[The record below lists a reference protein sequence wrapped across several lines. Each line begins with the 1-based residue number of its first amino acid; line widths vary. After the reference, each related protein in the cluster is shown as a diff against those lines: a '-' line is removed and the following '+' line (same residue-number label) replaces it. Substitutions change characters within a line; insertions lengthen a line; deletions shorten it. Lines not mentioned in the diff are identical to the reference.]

1 MMQSTGAS
9 PLARRV
15 LIVDSGLAETA
26 SAASRS
32 VHALEAEL
40 HARNIEVIEAMS
52 YEDGLATV
60 VSDASILCILLNWTQ
75 GRNDSN
81 AHKKATELLRAVRTR
96 NAKVPVFL
104 MASRKLTGTVTVEV
118 ATLADEFIW
127 IYDDTAS
134 FIAGRVQ
141 AAIERYIQMLLPPY
155 AAALARY
162 DREREYSWAAPGHQG
177 GVAFLKSPIGRAFFD
192 FYGENLFRTD
202 MGIERG
208 ALGSLLGHTGPV
220 GESERNIAR
229 IFGAHRSYSVL
240 NGTSASNRAIM
251 SACVG
256 DDEIALCDRNCHK
269 SIEQGLAICGGIPVF
284 LSPTRNRYG
293 IIGPIPPERL
303 EPEAIAKCI
312 ADNPLAKAAGAKR
325 AVYSVLTNCTYD
337 GMCYNAAD
345 AQVRLAKSVDRVHFD
360 EAWYGYAR
368 FNPMYTHRY
377 AMRGEPTAHPKD
389 GPTVFATH
397 STHKLL
403 AALSQTSYIH
413 IRDGRGAIDH
423 GRFNEAYCSQASTS
437 PLYALIASNDVAAAM
452 MDGPAGQALT
462 QETIEE
468 AVACRLALARARQE
482 FHAKKDWFFAPWNPE
497 EVRDPTTGRRIPFH
511 EAPED
516 LLAADPNCWVLHPG
530 ESWHGFEGLPDGWC
544 MLDPIKV
551 GVVCPGM
558 KTDGQ
563 LDTTGIPADIVT
575 AYLGR
580 HGIVPSR
587 TTDHM
592 VLFLFS
598 MGVTKGKWGTLLNT
612 LLDFKADYDRNAP
625 LAEVVPGV
633 VAAAPQRYAGMG
645 LKDLGDEMWA
655 HLRKSRQG
663 HWQAQ
668 AYATLP
674 VPEMKPRHA
683 FQRLM
688 AGDAEKV
695 PLDKMANRVVAV
707 GVIPYPPGIPIVMPG
722 ESVGAADGPWLTY
735 LRTLQEYGHL
745 FPGFAKEVEGAEEH
759 DGVYQVYCVKPPS
772 AAAAK
777 AK

>member
-1 MMQSTGAS
+1 MMQRGS
-9 PLARRV
+9 LVRRV
-15 LIVDSGLAETA
+15 LVVDSGLAE
-26 SAASRS
+26 AASPGARN
-32 VHALEAEL
+32 VRALMAEL
-40 HARNIEVIEAMS
+40 RDRGVEIVEAVS
-52 YEDGLATV
+52 CEDGLATAT
-60 VSDASILCILLNWTQ
+60 SDSGIHCILLNWTQ
-75 GRNDSN
+75 GSNDGDS
-81 AHKKATELLRAVRTR
+81 HEQATELLRAVRAR
-96 NAKVPVFL
+96 NDKVPIFL
-104 MASRKLTGTVTVEV
+104 MASRAIAGTVNVEV
-118 ATLADEFIW
+118 ATWVDEFIW
-127 IYDDTAS
+127 ILNDTAP
-134 FIAGRVQ
+134 FIGGRVQ
-141 AAIERYIQMLLPPY
+141 AAIERYIQALLPPFT
-155 AAALARY
+155 AALARY

-208 ALGSLLGHTGPV
+208 ALGSLLGHLGPI
-220 GESERNIAR
+220 GESERYIAR
-229 IFGAHRSYSVL
+229 VFGAERSYSVL
-240 NGTSASNRAIM
+240 NGTSASNRSIM

-269 SIEQGLAICGGIPVF
+269 SIEQGLALTGGIPVF

-303 EPEAIAKCI
+303 EPKAIAKII
-312 ADNPLAKAAGAKR
+312 AANPLAKAAGKKR

-337 GMCYNAAD
+337 GMCYD
-345 AQVRLAKSVDRVHFD
+345 AVGAEARLAKSVDRVHFD

-368 FNPMYTHRY
+368 FNPMYQDRY
-377 AMRGEPTAHPKD
+377 AMRGNPAEHPKD

-437 PLYALIASNDVAAAM
+437 PLYPLIASNEVAAAM
-452 MDGPAGQALT
+452 MDGPAGQSLT
-462 QETIEE
+462 QESIDE
-468 AVACRLALARARQE
+468 AVACRLAVARVRQE
-482 FHAKKDWFFAPWNPE
+482 FLAKKDWFFAPWNPE
-497 EVRDPTTGRRIPFH
+497 KVKGPKGRQIPFH
-511 EAPED
+511 EAPAEW
-516 LLAADPNCWVLHPG
+516 LATEPSCWVLHPG
-530 ESWHGFEGLPDGWC
+530 ESWHGFEDLPDGWC
-544 MLDPIKV
+544 MLDPIKF
-551 GVVCPGM
+551 GIVCPGM
-558 KTDGQ
+558 KNDGE
-563 LDTTGIPADIVT
+563 LDKTGIPADIVT

-598 MGVTKGKWGTLLNT
+598 VGITKGKWGTLLNT

-625 LAEVVPGV
+625 LAEVLPAL
-633 VAAAPQRYAGMG
+633 VAGAPRRYADKG

-655 HLRKSRQG
+655 HLRKSKQG

-674 VPEMKPRHA
+674 TPKMKPRRA
-683 FQRLM
+683 FQLLM

-695 PLDKMANRVVAV
+695 PLDELANRVVAV

-722 ESVGAADGPWLTY
+722 ESVGPDNGPWMTY

-759 DGVYQVYCVKPPS
+759 DGVYSVYCVNEAS
-772 AAAAK
+772 
-777 AK
+777 

>member
-1 MMQSTGAS
+1 MKLRTGS
-9 PLARRV
+9 GPLVREV
-15 LIVDSGLAETA
+15 LIVDSELAEGK
-26 SAASRS
+26 SIAARS
-32 VHALEAEL
+32 VRALANELTERGIHVTEAG
-40 HARNIEVIEAMS
+40 S
-52 YEDGLATV
+52 CEDGVAAA
-60 VSDASILCILLNWTQ
+60 DASVHCMLLNWSQ
-75 GRNDSN
+75 GGNDAT
-81 AHKKATELLRAVRTR
+81 AHKQATDVLRAVRKR
-96 NAKVPVFL
+96 NAKLPIFL
-104 MASRKLTGTVTVEV
+104 MASRKIAGTVGVEV

-127 IYDDTAS
+127 IHDDTAP

-141 AAIERYIQMLLPPY
+141 AAVERYLESLLPPY

-162 DREREYSWAAPGHQG
+162 EREREYSWAAPGHQG
-177 GVAFLKSPIGRAFFD
+177 GVAFLKSPVGRVFFD

-208 ALGSLLGHTGPV
+208 ALGSVLGHSGPV

-240 NGTSASNRAIM
+240 NGTSASNRSIM

-284 LSPTRNRYG
+284 LRPTRNRYG

-303 EPEAIAKCI
+303 SPEAIARSI

-337 GMCYNAAD
+337 GMCYNATEAEKLL
-345 AQVRLAKSVDRVHFD
+345 AQSVDRIHFD

-368 FNPMYTHRY
+368 FNPLYTNRL
-377 AMRGEPTAHPKD
+377 AMRGDPGQHPKD

-413 IRDGRGAIDH
+413 IRDGRSAIEH
-423 GRFNEAYCSQASTS
+423 SRFNEAYCAQASTS
-437 PLYALIASNDVAAAM
+437 PLYALVASNDVAAAM
-452 MDGPAGQALT
+452 MDGPAGQSLT
-462 QETIEE
+462 QETIDE
-468 AVACRLALARARQE
+468 AVACRLALARGHRE
-482 FHAKKDWFFAPWNPE
+482 FKAKGQWFFEPWNAP
-497 EVRDPTTGRRIPFH
+497 EVRDTASGKRVAFVDAS
-511 EAPED
+511 EEM
-516 LLAADPNCWVLHPG
+516 LANDPSAWVLHPN
-530 ESWHGFEGLPDGWC
+530 EKWHGFEGLPDGWC

-551 GVVCPGM
+551 GVMCPGM
-558 KTDGQ
+558 KDDGQ
-563 LDTTGIPADIVT
+563 LDANGIPADIVT

-598 MGVTKGKWGTLLNT
+598 IGVTKGKWGTLLNT
-612 LLDFKADYDRNAP
+612 LLDFKVDYDRNAP
-625 LAEVVPGV
+625 LTEVLPSIA
-633 VAAAPQRYAGMG
+633 AAAPARYAGMG
-645 LKDLGDEMWA
+645 LKDLGNQMWE

-663 HWQAQ
+663 HWQAE
-668 AYATLP
+668 AYAQLP
-674 VPEMKPRHA
+674 RPDLKPRQA
-683 FQRLM
+683 FQRCM
-688 AGDAEKV
+688 AGDVEHV
-695 PLDKMANRVVAV
+695 PVSEMAGRVVTV

-722 ESVGAADGPWLTY
+722 ENVGPADGPWLTY
-735 LRTLQEYGHL
+735 LRILQEYGHR

-759 DGVYQVYCVKPPS
+759 DGVYQVLCL
-772 AAAAK
+772 K
-777 AK
+777 ARKS

>member
-1 MMQSTGAS
+1 MMQGSSSS

-15 LIVDSGLAETA
+15 LIVDDGLAGSASTA
-26 SAASRS
+26 ARS
-32 VHALEAEL
+32 VRTLVAEL
-40 HARNIEVIEAMS
+40 DERRIEAVQALT

-60 VSDASILCILLNWTQ
+60 VSDAGIHCILLNWTQ
-75 GRNDSN
+75 GQSDKDG
-81 AHKKATELLRAVRTR
+81 HEQATELLRAVRKR
-96 NAKVPVFL
+96 NAKLPIFL
-104 MASRKLTGTVTVEV
+104 MASRKLAGSVSVEV

-127 IYDDTAS
+127 ILDDTAS

-141 AAIERYIQMLLPPY
+141 VAVERYLVELLPPF

-162 DREREYSWAAPGHQG
+162 NREREYSWAAPGHQG
-177 GVAFLKSPIGRAFFD
+177 GVAFLKSPVGRVFFD
-192 FYGENLFRTD
+192 FFGENLFRTD

-220 GESERNIAR
+220 GESERYAAR
-229 IFGAHRSYSVL
+229 VFGAHRSYSVL

-256 DDEIALCDRNCHK
+256 DNEIALCDRNCHK
-269 SIEQGLAICGGIPVF
+269 SIEQSLQISGGIPVF
-284 LSPTRNRYG
+284 LVPTRNRYG
-293 IIGPIPPERL
+293 IIGPIAPEQL
-303 EPEAIAKCI
+303 EPKSIAKAIA
-312 ADNPLAKAAGAKR
+312 ANPLAKAAGQKR
-325 AVYSVLTNCTYD
+325 AVYSVVTNCTYD
-337 GMCYNAAD
+337 GMCYNATEAE
-345 AQVRLAKSVDRVHFD
+345 ARLAKSVDRIHFD

-368 FNPMYTHRY
+368 FNPMYRDRY
-377 AMRGEPTAHPKD
+377 AMRGDPATHPKD

-403 AALSQTSYIH
+403 TALSQTSFIH

-437 PLYALIASNDVAAAM
+437 PLYALIASNDVAAAI
-452 MDGPAGQALT
+452 MDGPAGESLT
-462 QETIEE
+462 QETIDE
-468 AVACRLALARARQE
+468 AVACRLAVARIRQE
-482 FHAKKDWFFAPWNPE
+482 FLAKKDWFFVPWNAE
-497 EVRDPTTGRRIPFH
+497 EVRNPKTGKRIPFH
-511 EAPED
+511 KAPAE
-516 LLAADPNCWVLHPG
+516 LLATDPNCWILHPG
-530 ESWHGFEGLPDGWC
+530 ESWHGFKDLPDGWC
-544 MLDPIKV
+544 MLDPIKF
-551 GVVCPGM
+551 GIVCPGM

-563 LDTTGIPADIVT
+563 LESKGIPADIVT

-625 LAEVVPGV
+625 LAEVLPA
-633 VAAAPQRYAGMG
+633 VAAAAADRYAGMG

-655 HLRKSRQG
+655 HLRKSKQG
-663 HWQAQ
+663 PLQAE
-668 AYATLP
+668 AYGTLP
-674 VPEMKPRHA
+674 KPEMSPRRA

-688 AGDAEKV
+688 SGDAEKL

-722 ESVGAADGPWLTY
+722 ESIGKADGPWLTY
-735 LRTLQEYGHL
+735 LRTLQEYGHR
-745 FPGFAKEVEGAEEH
+745 FPGFAKEVEGTEER
-759 DGVYQVYCVKPPS
+759 DGTYYIYCVKKTPQR
-772 AAAAK
+772 
-777 AK
+777 